1 MDFRNSAK
9 DFFEVFEF
17 NVIPL
22 VNKTSKVSWQ
32 RWQNEEMTI
41 EDIEKANWNS
51 DTNGIGAISGIKK
64 LRCLDFDKVTNVEII
79 EQFVRSLGLPIN
91 YQWIVKSGSH
101 KGYHIW
107 FYCDDDI
114 YLNGFLGG
122 EKSVYTFKLKEEGL
136 CDHIELRWRRCYTVL
151 PSSLHESGY
160 RYKFKNL
167 QEGLPSTK
175 PQEVR
180 VGKLIETLTEFCVL
194 KNEKGEV
201 KTEAKT
207 KIQNRSVPMDGRYV
221 REAAEFLKGKID
233 NYEDYYRLSFALASL
248 GEEGRAYFLLIGKDN
263 PRYPQ
268 ETEAELNKKFDVNL
282 KDYRGDVTLGTFFEI
297 AKRYGFE
304 FPKLNFWKIE
314 NGKVDISRNHFIEYL
329 EAEGFGKTYLGK
341 DYIFLQVN
349 NNIVN
354 ETTPGR
360 IKDYVFDYIDKIN
373 ANVPVKQIKEILI
386 RNAKTLF
393 SESTLE
399 CMKVVNLNIIEETKD
414 QATFYFNNCF
424 VEVTRTEIIIK
435 NYEKLDGFVW
445 EKQLIKRDFSL
456 TNENS
461 VFEKFV
467 KNVCRN
473 NQSRINALI
482 SAIGYSLHSYK
493 DPTRTKA
500 IIFIDEKL
508 SENAFGRSGKGLVT
522 NAIKQLSNVLRIDGK
537 NFRFDK
543 SFPFQ
548 SVNLDTNIMW
558 FDDVQKK
565 FDFYKLFSILTEG
578 ITIEKK
584 NLNEYTIPFERSPK
598 ILITTNH
605 SITGNDD
612 SSKARQF
619 VIEFSD
625 YYNAAYEPIHEFGK
639 MFFKEW
645 DEAEWNAFD
654 NFMIGC
660 CRYYLQNGLMEY
672 EHVNLV
678 RKKFIDGTTVE
689 FEEFIK
695 EIPLNEEQN
704 KKELF
709 ERFKKEYEDFGQIK
723 QNTFSKWTKVYA
735 NLYNLDIDER
745 KSGLERYIAFREK
758 EKKYPKMDEWTKVGR
773 N

>member
-1 MDFRNSAK
+1 MNFREHAK
-9 DFFEVFEF
+9 DYHEVFGF
-17 NVIPL
+17 NLLPV
-22 VNKTSKVSWQ
+22 VNKVPKGEWQ
-32 RWQNEEMTI
+32 KYQTREMTLH
-41 EDIEKANWNS
+41 DIDSENWNT
-51 DTNGIGAISGIKK
+51 DTNGIGAITGIKL
-64 LRCLDFDKVTNVEII
+64 LRCLDFDSVLNDEIVQKFVE
-79 EQFVRSLGLPIN
+79 SLGLPSK
-91 YQWIVKSGSH
+91 YSWIVRSGSQR
-101 KGYHIW
+101 GFHIW
-107 FYCDDDI
+107 FYCDDDT
-114 YLNGFLGG
+114 YLLQMLGG
-122 EKSVYTFKLKEEGL
+122 EKSYYKLKLINEGF
-136 CDHIELRWRRCYTVL
+136 CDHIELRWNKCYTVL
-151 PSSLHESGY
+151 PPSYHPGGKQYQFLY
-160 RYKFKNL
+160 LR
-167 QEGLPSTK
+167 EGLPSAEPLHVST
-175 PQEVR
+175 
-180 VGKLIETLTEFCVL
+180 GKLIRTLKEFCVL
-194 KNEKGEV
+194 INEKETVASESKSLLKNNSTSMNMRFV
-201 KTEAKT
+201 K
-207 KIQNRSVPMDGRYV
+207 
-221 REAAEFLKGKID
+221 EAAEFLRGRID

-248 GEEGRAYFLLIGKDN
+248 GEAGREYFLMIGKDN
-263 PRYPQ
+263 PKYPQ

-282 KDYRGDVTLGTFFEI
+282 KNYRGDVTLGTFFEI

-314 NGKVDISRNHFIEYL
+314 NGKVDISRNLFIEYL

-341 DYIFLQVN
+341 NYIFLHVN
-349 NNIVN
+349 NNIVD

-373 ANVPVKQIKEILI
+373 PNVPVKQIKEILI

-399 CMKVVNLNIIEETKD
+399 CMKVVNLNILEETKD

-578 ITIEKK
+578 ITVEKK

-672 EHVNLV
+672 EYVNLV
-678 RKKFIDGTTVE
+678 RKKFIDGTCPE

-709 ERFKKEYEDFGQIK
+709 ERFKNENEDFGQIK

-758 EKKYPKMDEWTKVGR
+758 EKKVPKMDEWTKVGR